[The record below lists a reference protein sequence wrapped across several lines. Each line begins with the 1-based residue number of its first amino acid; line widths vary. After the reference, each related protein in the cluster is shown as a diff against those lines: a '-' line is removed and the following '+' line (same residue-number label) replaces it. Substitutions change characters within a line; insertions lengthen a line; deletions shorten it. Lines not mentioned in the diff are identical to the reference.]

1 MFIPLAM
8 FIILKVRWRKKADP
22 DRKRPLWWRQNREII
37 RCVLNAPRAV
47 VAVAAFF
54 VGFGRVSEKLAY
66 NGGCRNDGFSSLDSL
81 YVLLGIVVNGIVI
94 PILKAVFEA
103 TFVFR
108 RDDGEISM
116 SESEEWRRRLRYP
129 CMDLFLT
136 LSPLLGALLFPEG
149 RQVAEKTER
158 TCLRGWGCEV
168 KGFAP
173 VVGLGSI
180 LLGAYLLIV
189 CGVVFWRAKQGSV
202 TRARVQWSFIFLF
215 PFWLAWYLVCVH
227 VIAGKKTSTYKE
239 AAFLVAVSLTRASD
253 IRTYAVVPAVVW
265 ANVLLDILYYPVI
278 VLMWRM
284 TAVPDRSFGGGLG
297 GMGRLLGTRNI
308 NPGVFHNPSSSLHA
322 QRKHKGRAGGSP
334 TGSGPGGSPTSPG
347 GVHATLAHVGSSN
360 ALLGSRGPSGGASP
374 TAWSAEE
381 KYRVSPAR
389 SGARGGHAGSGVGPA
404 VSGPQNF
411 AASPGHVR
419 SPKVKVHP
427 APTEV

>member
-1 MFIPLAM
+1 MFKLCQCTCSGS
-8 FIILKVRWRKKADP
+8 D
-22 DRKRPLWWRQNREII
+22 
-37 RCVLNAPRAV
+37 
-47 VAVAAFF
+47 VAVYFN
-54 VGFGRVSEKLAY
+54 VSA
-66 NGGCRNDGFSSLDSL
+66 G
-81 YVLLGIVVNGIVI
+81 VPAPTVTI
-94 PILKAVFEA
+94 
-103 TFVFR
+103 
-108 RDDGEISM
+108 
-116 SESEEWRRRLRYP
+116 
-129 CMDLFLT
+129 
-136 LSPLLGALLFPEG
+136 
-149 RQVAEKTER
+149 
-158 TCLRGWGCEV
+158 
-168 KGFAP
+168 FAP
-173 VVGLGSI
+173 TPHPSTWSMLSSACPTMPPHPPSPQCGS
-180 LLGAYLLIV
+180 
-189 CGVVFWRAKQGSV
+189 
-202 TRARVQWSFIFLF
+202 
-215 PFWLAWYLVCVH
+215 
-227 VIAGKKTSTYKE
+227 
-239 AAFLVAVSLTRASD
+239 
-253 IRTYAVVPAVVW
+253 YAVVPAVVW

-334 TGSGPGGSPTSPG
+334 TGSGPGSPTSPG

-389 SGARGGHAGSGVGPA
+389 SGARGGHAGAGVGPA